1 MDTGR
6 LKRRIDNLRQ
16 PIIRWLNF
24 YRIPNLE
31 DKTDQELT
39 TMLINKITN
48 YREYGYTQNREFEE
62 LLQSPITNENEE
74 RNKINWNIIVDIYKI
89 HMKETIERLGK
100 TFEDLGYR
108 QQWQA
113 LSNQAIII
121 ATKTLQIRAILKQT
135 IQPNVHDPT
144 VMGIMDMLIEVEK
157 HLKFANEVY
166 DIMIDRQLDIVSTKP
181 LKLMKH
187 KLIDIDNYV
196 LTLEQK
202 FIETEKF
209 VMKGFEII
217 QNQENEIQ
225 QAKDAI
231 IPTLNQISPIT
242 EINGLNEASII
253 EINQVAQDLLLEQS
267 KTIKHLQNV
276 INTQQIQ
283 ITNLQN
289 ENENTNCQQQIQQW
303 KYNAYYIAQLQF
315 ATCTTKCTRTTTFR
329 TTSKII

>member
-1 MDTGR
+1 MDIGR

-16 PIIRWLNF
+16 PIIRWLDF

-31 DKTDQELT
+31 EKTDQELT

-62 LLQSPITNENEE
+62 LLQSTITNENEE

-121 ATKTLQIRAILKQT
+121 ATKTLQIRAILTQS

-181 LKLMKH
+181 LKLMEH

-209 VMKGFEII
+209 TMKGFEII

-303 KYNAYYIAQLQF
+303 KYTAYYIAQLQF
-315 ATCTTKCTRTTTFR
+315 ATCREC
-329 TTSKII
+329 

>member
-1 MDTGR
+1 MDIGR
-6 LKRRIDNLRQ
+6 LKQRIDNLRQ
-16 PIIRWLNF
+16 PIIKWLDF
-24 YRIPNLE
+24 YKIENLE
-31 DKTDQELT
+31 DKTDHELT

-48 YREYGYTQNREFEE
+48 YREYGYIQNREFEE
-62 LLQSPITNENEE
+62 LLQVPLTNENEE

-113 LSNQAIII
+113 LSSQAIII
-121 ATKTLQIRAILKQT
+121 ATKTLQIRAILTQT

-144 VMGIMDMLIEVEK
+144 VMGIMDMLIEIEK
-157 HLKFANEVY
+157 HLRFANEVY
-166 DIMIDRQLDIVSTKP
+166 DIMIDRQLNIVSTKP
-181 LKLMKH
+181 LKLMDH

-202 FIETEKF
+202 FTETEQF

-231 IPTLNQISPIT
+231 IPALNQISPIT
-242 EINGLNEASII
+242 EINGLNESSII
-253 EINQVAQDLLLEQS
+253 EINQVARDLLLEQS

-289 ENENTNCQQQIQQW
+289 ENENTNYQQQIQQW
-303 KYNAYYIAQLQF
+303 KYTAYYIAQLQF
-315 ATCTTKCTRTTTFR
+315 ATCREC
-329 TTSKII
+329 

>member
-1 MDTGR
+1 MDIGR

-16 PIIRWLNF
+16 PIIRWLDF

-62 LLQSPITNENEE
+62 LLQSTITNENEE

-121 ATKTLQIRAILKQT
+121 ATKTLQIRAILKQS

-181 LKLMKH
+181 LKLMEH

-209 VMKGFEII
+209 TMKGFEII

-289 ENENTNCQQQIQQW
+289 ETKIQIVNNKFNSGNIPHIILHNYNLLPVENAKKWQT
-303 KYNAYYIAQLQF
+303 
-315 ATCTTKCTRTTTFR
+315 
-329 TTSKII
+329 

>member
-1 MDTGR
+1 MDIGR

-16 PIIRWLNF
+16 PIIRWLDF

-62 LLQSPITNENEE
+62 LLQSTITNENEE

-121 ATKTLQIRAILKQT
+121 ATKTLQIRAILKQS

-166 DIMIDRQLDIVSTKP
+166 DIMIDRQLNIVSTKP
-181 LKLMKH
+181 LKLMEH

-209 VMKGFEII
+209 TMKGFEII

-242 EINGLNEASII
+242 KINGLNEASII

-303 KYNAYYIAQLQF
+303 KYTAYYIAQLQF
-315 ATCTTKCTRTTTFR
+315 ATCREC
-329 TTSKII
+329 

>member
-1 MDTGR
+1 MDIGR

-16 PIIRWLNF
+16 PIIRWLDF

-62 LLQSPITNENEE
+62 LLQSTITNENEE

-121 ATKTLQIRAILKQT
+121 ATKTLQIRAILKQS

-181 LKLMKH
+181 LKLMEH

-209 VMKGFEII
+209 TMKGFEII

-303 KYNAYYIAQLQF
+303 KYTAYYIAQLQF
-315 ATCTTKCTRTTTFR
+315 ATCREC
-329 TTSKII
+329 

>member
-1 MDTGR
+1 MDIGR
-6 LKRRIDNLRQ
+6 LKQRIDNLRQ
-16 PIIRWLNF
+16 PIITWLDF
-24 YRIPNLE
+24 YKIKNLE

-62 LLQSPITNENEE
+62 LLQVPLTNENEE

-113 LSNQAIII
+113 LSSQAIII
-121 ATKTLQIRAILKQT
+121 ATKTLQIRAILTQT

-144 VMGIMDMLIEVEK
+144 IMGIMDMLIEVEK

-166 DIMIDRQLDIVSTKP
+166 DIMIDRQLNIVNTKP
-181 LKLMKH
+181 LKLMDH

-202 FIETEKF
+202 FTETEQF
-209 VMKGFEII
+209 AMKGFEII

-231 IPTLNQISPIT
+231 IPALNQISPIT
-242 EINGLNEASII
+242 EINGLNESSII
-253 EINQVAQDLLLEQS
+253 EINQVARDLLLEQS

-289 ENENTNCQQQIQQW
+289 ENENTNYQQQIQQW
-303 KYNAYYIAQLQF
+303 KYTAYYIAQLQF
-315 ATCTTKCTRTTTFR
+315 ATCREC
-329 TTSKII
+329 

>member
-1 MDTGR
+1 
-6 LKRRIDNLRQ
+6 
-16 PIIRWLNF
+16 
-24 YRIPNLE
+24 
-31 DKTDQELT
+31 
-39 TMLINKITN
+39 
-48 YREYGYTQNREFEE
+48 
-62 LLQSPITNENEE
+62 
-74 RNKINWNIIVDIYKI
+74 
-89 HMKETIERLGK
+89 MKETIERLGK

-121 ATKTLQIRAILKQT
+121 ATKTLQIRAILKKS
-135 IQPNVHDPT
+135 IQ
-144 VMGIMDMLIEVEK
+144 
-157 HLKFANEVY
+157 
-166 DIMIDRQLDIVSTKP
+166 
-181 LKLMKH
+181 
-187 KLIDIDNYV
+187 
-196 LTLEQK
+196 
-202 FIETEKF
+202 TEKF
-209 VMKGFEII
+209 TMKGFEII

-289 ENENTNCQQQIQQW
+289 ETKIQIVNN
-303 KYNAYYIAQLQF
+303 KFNSGNIP
-315 ATCTTKCTRTTTFR
+315 
-329 TTSKII
+329 

>member
-1 MDTGR
+1 MDIGR

-16 PIIRWLNF
+16 PIIRWIDF

-31 DKTDQELT
+31 EKTDQELT

-62 LLQSPITNENEE
+62 LLQSTITNENEE

-121 ATKTLQIRAILKQT
+121 ATKTLQIRAILKQS

-181 LKLMKH
+181 LKLMEH

-209 VMKGFEII
+209 TMKGFEII

-303 KYNAYYIAQLQF
+303 KYTAYYIAQLQF
-315 ATCTTKCTRTTTFR
+315 ATCREC
-329 TTSKII
+329 

>member
-1 MDTGR
+1 MDIGR

-16 PIIRWLNF
+16 PIIRWLDF

-31 DKTDQELT
+31 EKTDQELT

-62 LLQSPITNENEE
+62 LLQSTITNENEE

-121 ATKTLQIRAILKQT
+121 ATKTLQIRAILKQS

-181 LKLMKH
+181 LKLMEH

-209 VMKGFEII
+209 TMKGFEII

-283 ITNLQN
+283 ITNLKN

-303 KYNAYYIAQLQF
+303 KYTAYYIAQLQF
-315 ATCTTKCTRTTTFR
+315 ATCREC
-329 TTSKII
+329 

>member
-1 MDTGR
+1 MDIGR

-16 PIIRWLNF
+16 PIIRWLDF

-31 DKTDQELT
+31 EKTDQELT

-62 LLQSPITNENEE
+62 LLQSTITNENEE

-121 ATKTLQIRAILKQT
+121 ATKTLQIRAILKQS

-181 LKLMKH
+181 LKLMEH

-209 VMKGFEII
+209 TMKGFEII

-303 KYNAYYIAQLQF
+303 KYTAYYIAQLQF
-315 ATCTTKCTRTTTFR
+315 ATCREC
-329 TTSKII
+329 

>member
-1 MDTGR
+1 MDIGR

-16 PIIRWLNF
+16 PIIRWLDF

-62 LLQSPITNENEE
+62 LLQSTITNENEE

-121 ATKTLQIRAILKQT
+121 ATKMLQIRAILTQS

-166 DIMIDRQLDIVSTKP
+166 DIMIDRQLGIVSTKP
-181 LKLMKH
+181 LKLMEH

-209 VMKGFEII
+209 TMKGFEII

-225 QAKDAI
+225 QAKDTI

-303 KYNAYYIAQLQF
+303 KYTAYYIAQLQF
-315 ATCTTKCTRTTTFR
+315 ATCREC
-329 TTSKII
+329 

>member
-1 MDTGR
+1 MDIGR

-16 PIIRWLNF
+16 PIIRWIDF

-31 DKTDQELT
+31 EKTDQELT

-62 LLQSPITNENEE
+62 LLQSTITNENEE

-121 ATKTLQIRAILKQT
+121 ATKTLQIRAILKQS

-181 LKLMKH
+181 LKLMEH

-209 VMKGFEII
+209 TIKGFEII

-303 KYNAYYIAQLQF
+303 KYTAYYIAQLQF
-315 ATCTTKCTRTTTFR
+315 ATCREC
-329 TTSKII
+329 

>member
-1 MDTGR
+1 MDIGR

-16 PIIRWLNF
+16 PIIRWLDF

-62 LLQSPITNENEE
+62 LLQSTITNENEE

-121 ATKTLQIRAILKQT
+121 TTKMLQIRAILTQS

-144 VMGIMDMLIEVEK
+144 VMGIMDMLIKIEK

-166 DIMIDRQLDIVSTKP
+166 DIMIDRQLNIVSTIP
-181 LKLMKH
+181 LKLMEH

-209 VMKGFEII
+209 TMKGFEII

-267 KTIKHLQNV
+267 KMIKHLQNV

-283 ITNLQN
+283 ISNLQN
-289 ENENTNCQQQIQQW
+289 ENENTNCQQQIQQ
-303 KYNAYYIAQLQF
+303 
-315 ATCTTKCTRTTTFR
+315 
-329 TTSKII
+329 

>member
-1 MDTGR
+1 MDIGR

-16 PIIRWLNF
+16 PIIRWLDF

-62 LLQSPITNENEE
+62 LLQSTITNENEE

-121 ATKTLQIRAILKQT
+121 ATKMLQIRAILTQS

-181 LKLMKH
+181 LKLMEH

-209 VMKGFEII
+209 TMKGFEII

-231 IPTLNQISPIT
+231 ILTLNQISPIT

-303 KYNAYYIAQLQF
+303 KYTAYYIAQLQF
-315 ATCTTKCTRTTTFR
+315 ATCREC
-329 TTSKII
+329 

>member
-1 MDTGR
+1 MDVGR

-16 PIIRWLNF
+16 PIIRWLDF

-31 DKTDQELT
+31 EKTDQELT

-166 DIMIDRQLDIVSTKP
+166 DIMIDRQLNIVNTKP
-181 LKLMKH
+181 LKLMEH

-303 KYNAYYIAQLQF
+303 KYTAYYIAQLQF
-315 ATCTTKCTRTTTFR
+315 ATCREC
-329 TTSKII
+329 

>member
-1 MDTGR
+1 MDIGR

-16 PIIRWLNF
+16 PIIRWLDF

-121 ATKTLQIRAILKQT
+121 ATKTLQIRAILKQS

-181 LKLMKH
+181 LKLMEH

-242 EINGLNEASII
+242 EINGLNKALII
-253 EINQVAQDLLLEQS
+253 EINQVARDLLLEQS

-303 KYNAYYIAQLQF
+303 KYTAYYIAQLQF
-315 ATCTTKCTRTTTFR
+315 ATCREC
-329 TTSKII
+329 

>member
-1 MDTGR
+1 MDIGR
-6 LKRRIDNLRQ
+6 LKQRIDNLRQ
-16 PIIRWLNF
+16 PIIKWLDF
-24 YRIPNLE
+24 YKIENLE
-31 DKTDQELT
+31 DKTDHELT

-48 YREYGYTQNREFEE
+48 YREYGYIQNREFEE
-62 LLQSPITNENEE
+62 LLQVPLTNENEE

-121 ATKTLQIRAILKQT
+121 ATKTLQIRAILTQT

-144 VMGIMDMLIEVEK
+144 VMGIMDMLIEIEK

-166 DIMIDRQLDIVSTKP
+166 DIMIDRQLNIVSTKP
-181 LKLMKH
+181 LKLMDH

-202 FIETEKF
+202 FTETEQF
-209 VMKGFEII
+209 AMKGFEII

-231 IPTLNQISPIT
+231 IPALNQISPIT
-242 EINGLNEASII
+242 EINGLNESSII
-253 EINQVAQDLLLEQS
+253 EINQVARDLLLEQS

-289 ENENTNCQQQIQQW
+289 ENENTNYQQQIQQW
-303 KYNAYYIAQLQF
+303 KYTAYYIAQLQF
-315 ATCTTKCTRTTTFR
+315 ATCREC
-329 TTSKII
+329 

>member
-1 MDTGR
+1 MDIGR

-16 PIIRWLNF
+16 PIIRWLDF

-48 YREYGYTQNREFEE
+48 YREYGYTQNKEFEE
-62 LLQSPITNENEE
+62 LLQSTITNENEE

-121 ATKTLQIRAILKQT
+121 ATKTLQIRAILKQS

-181 LKLMKH
+181 LKLMEH

-303 KYNAYYIAQLQF
+303 KYTAYYIAQLQF
-315 ATCTTKCTRTTTFR
+315 ATCREC
-329 TTSKII
+329 

>member
-1 MDTGR
+1 MDIGR

-16 PIIRWLNF
+16 PIIRWLDF

-31 DKTDQELT
+31 EKTDQELT

-62 LLQSPITNENEE
+62 LLQVPLTNENEE

-89 HMKETIERLGK
+89 HMKETIERLEK

-181 LKLMKH
+181 LKLMEH

-225 QAKDAI
+225 QAKDTI
-231 IPTLNQISPIT
+231 IPALNQISPIT
-242 EINGLNEASII
+242 EINGLNESSII
-253 EINQVAQDLLLEQS
+253 EINQVARDLLLEQS

-303 KYNAYYIAQLQF
+303 KYTAYYIAQLQF
-315 ATCTTKCTRTTTFR
+315 ATCREC
-329 TTSKII
+329 

>member
-1 MDTGR
+1 MDIGR

-16 PIIRWLNF
+16 PIIRWLDF

-62 LLQSPITNENEE
+62 LLQSTITNENEE

-121 ATKTLQIRAILKQT
+121 ATKTLQIRAILKQS

-144 VMGIMDMLIEVEK
+144 VMGIMDMLIEIEK

-181 LKLMKH
+181 LKLMEH

-209 VMKGFEII
+209 TMKGFEII

-303 KYNAYYIAQLQF
+303 KYTAYYIAQLQF
-315 ATCTTKCTRTTTFR
+315 ATCREC
-329 TTSKII
+329 